1 MQVKVSEEL
10 PFCISK
16 FDLSFYGVFD
26 KNRIVFGCC
35 WVLVERPKDPSMR
48 LLNHAKEMMSQP
60 HILLHIKCSS
70 KPQGH
75 AVVIVLFLTAA
86 TREEIMAG

>member
-1 MQVKVSEEL
+1 MLLGACRKT
-10 PFCISK
+10 
-16 FDLSFYGVFD
+16 
-26 KNRIVFGCC
+26 
-35 WVLVERPKDPSMR
+35 KDPSMR

-60 HILLHIKCSS
+60 HILLHIKCSA

-75 AVVIVLFLTAA
+75 AVMIVLFLTAA